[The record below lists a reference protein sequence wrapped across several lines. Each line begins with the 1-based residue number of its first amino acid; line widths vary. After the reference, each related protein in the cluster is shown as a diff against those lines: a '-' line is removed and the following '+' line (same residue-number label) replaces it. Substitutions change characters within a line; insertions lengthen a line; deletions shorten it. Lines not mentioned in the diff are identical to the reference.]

1 MRHVGRLYTYTIII
15 KFGGQ
20 RAHLDMTFRL
30 GVVFN
35 SGVDIGHDLFEGLAG
50 LGVDGGHVLGHVL
63 VGVGDDVLGRK
74 RRFFLRN
81 GFRLSKAA
89 TFET

>member
-1 MRHVGRLYTYTIII
+1 
-15 KFGGQ
+15 
-20 RAHLDMTFRL
+20 MTFL
-30 GVVFN
+30 FGVVLN
-35 SGVDIGHDLFEGLAG
+35 SGVDIGHDLFKGLAGFAG